1 MKPQT
6 LIMLVVAL
14 GCGLAAMIM
23 TQRFLT
29 VPVEEKP
36 AGALVLVAAVD
47 IKPGEKINEQLVRLV
62 EWPKEVVPA
71 NALTKLEDAVGR
83 SARFPLGAN
92 EVVTLAKLAAE
103 GIGPGLEPII
113 EEGKRAMSVPIKTH
127 ESAAGF
133 IRPGSKVDIVMIS
146 RGNGA
151 NGKAKTILQNVPV
164 IAVNHQISDKPEEE
178 EKGTVVEMITF
189 LLSPEEAESLALA
202 QSTGHIQLVLR
213 NPLEDQFVKTK
224 GVNQDELL
232 RGSSKF
238 QEASEK
244 PKDGEKVT
252 EGPGALAN
260 FLTKLMGPK
269 EKQDEKGANTSLS
282 AQIPVIQFTPP
293 PPEKKKRLVYR
304 DLQGN
309 VLMEVVL
316 DADDKIAENLDGL
329 LEDVESEEQALAQGL
344 LPAPSASGIPSNPL
358 KSAGT
363 TGLPGATPPTTP
375 LETEE
380 TPAEVDGL

>member
-14 GCGLAAMIM
+14 GCGLAAMVM

-29 VPVEEKP
+29 VPVQEKP
-36 AGALVLVAAVD
+36 AGAMVLVAAIE
-47 IKPGEKINEQLVRLV
+47 IKPGEKINEQIVKLV
-62 EWPKEVVPA
+62 EWPKEVVPT
-71 NALTKLEDAVGR
+71 NAISKLEDAVGR
-83 SARFPLGAN
+83 SARFPIGAN

-113 EEGKRAMSVPIKTH
+113 EEGKRAMSVAIKTH

-133 IRPGSKVDIVMIS
+133 IKPGSRVDIVMIS

-151 NGKAKTILQNVPV
+151 NGKAKTILQNVRV
-164 IAVNHQISDKPEEE
+164 IAVNHSISDKPEED

-202 QSTGHIQLVLR
+202 QTTGSIQLILR
-213 NPLEDQFVKTK
+213 NPLEEAFVKTK

-244 PKDGEKVT
+244 PKDGEKVA

-260 FLTKLMGPK
+260 FLTKLMGDK
-269 EKQDEKGANTSLS
+269 GEKKDEVASLT
-282 AQIPVIQFTPP
+282 APVPVLQFAPP
-293 PPEKKKRLVYR
+293 APEKKKRLVYR

-316 DADDKIAENLDGL
+316 DADDKVVGNLDGL
-329 LEDVESEEQALAQGL
+329 LEDVEPEDAIVGTGL
-344 LPAPSASGIPSNPL
+344 IPAPSASGVPSM
-358 KSAGT
+358 A
-363 TGLPGATPPTTP
+363 TGPAPPVAPPIKQAPPTQ
-375 LETEE
+375 EGADE
-380 TPAEVDGL
+380 TPEEVDGL

>member
-14 GCGLAAMIM
+14 GCGLAAMVM

-29 VPVEEKP
+29 APVEEKP
-36 AGALVLVAAVD
+36 PGAMVLVAAID
-47 IKPGEKINEQLVRLV
+47 IKPGEKINEQVVKLV

-213 NPLEDQFVKTK
+213 NPLEDEFVKTK

-252 EGPGALAN
+252 DGPGALAS
-260 FLTKLMGPK
+260 FLSKIVGPK
-269 EKQDEKGANTSLS
+269 EKPEKGSAAPLS
-282 AQIPVIQFTPP
+282 AQVPVIQFTLP

-344 LPAPSASGIPSNPL
+344 VPAPSASGVPSNPL
-358 KSAGT
+358 KSEGT
-363 TGLPGATPPTTP
+363 TNLPGAIPPT
-375 LETEE
+375 ESEE